1 MYSSRHDGD
10 PDSDDF
16 SKYFNQY
23 RPKHKYD
30 MSPTTSSSYYSAYS
44 NANSNAN
51 PNTGIGK
58 FRNHDDFDT
67 QSSETSSIINSN
79 RLKISILFSK

>member
-1 MYSSRHDGD
+1 MYSSRHGGD

-44 NANSNAN
+44 NANAN

>member
-1 MYSSRHDGD
+1 MLPSYKMIFGYT
-10 PDSDDF
+10 F
-16 SKYFNQY
+16 ANSK
-23 RPKHKYD
+23 
-30 MSPTTSSSYYSAYS
+30 A